1 MWKTIAMA
9 GAAAVAIGGA
19 GTAVAPGELCAL
31 ERRRIPGHGPEPI
44 RKRHGGASLD
54 VANTATTDADKPQGD
69 KRKAVNRLRGTV
81 HATWVSKNR
90 RNGTFTTHQAIRGQ
104 VTAVSARSITVKAA
118 DSVTETYVLNA
129 STKVHS
135 RATKAAALISTIKT
149 GDPVLVAGTG
159 TTTLTALRVVE
170 AKK

>member
-1 MWKTIAMA
+1 MWKTIAIA
-9 GAAAVAIGGA
+9 GAAAVAIAGA
-19 GTAVAPGELCAL
+19 GTAAAASGTPAPTPSA
-31 ERRRIPGHGPEPI
+31 PPSSS
-44 RKRHGGASLD
+44 ASLA

-104 VTAVSARSITVKAA
+104 VTAVSARSITVKAG